1 MKSLWVIIMIW
12 KKNARRKTG
21 YQFIKCQINFIW
33 ILEQCCFAPPCR
45 DHPKWDPVT
54 RSMSMEWF
62 PTVSIL
68 ENVAEY
74 TTLCFDKTRTQSYKE
89 QKHDRSAILKIEFL
103 RIGNAGIDSDLIVT
117 LKILLQYSVFVCSH
131 AVHEI
136 CFNFSTDTS

>member
-1 MKSLWVIIMIW
+1 MGS
-12 KKNARRKTG
+12 
-21 YQFIKCQINFIW
+21 
-33 ILEQCCFAPPCR
+33 
-45 DHPKWDPVT
+45 PVT

-74 TTLCFDKTRTQSYKE
+74 TTLWFDKTRTQSYKE

-103 RIGNAGIDSDLIVT
+103 RIGNAGIENSDLIVT